1 MQAKWSYFKN
11 VPLLLWRSYIFSR
24 TAIRK
29 HAFYFDKIASFL
41 QKDPHERLTELLI
54 QLLLLLVGVS
64 VDFLSSSKGS
74 SSRQPVDLFIIPLI
88 SGISFTS
95 EMPKCIPQIMVV
107 LCKIQPDRDI
117 YNCPEQ
123 CPRTVCR
130 LFMESSELKL
140 FTLRLG
146 MESRAQAFQVESCQ
160 VPLAIQ
166 IQANKPAQHTGK
178 CRAPAVCIAG
188 MQTQLPPLCSSA
200 QSKSREICS

>member
-29 HAFYFDKIASFL
+29 HAYYFDKIASFL
-41 QKDPHERLTELLI
+41 QKDPHERPTELLI

-64 VDFLSSSKGS
+64 IDFLSSSKGS
-74 SSRQPVDLFIIPLI
+74 SSRQLVDLFLIPLI
-88 SGISFTS
+88 SDISFTS
-95 EMPKCIPQIMVV
+95 EMPKCIPQIVVV
-107 LCKIQPDRDI
+107 LCKIQLDRDI

-123 CPRTVCR
+123 CPRTVYR
-130 LFMESSELKL
+130 LFMESSELKF

-166 IQANKPAQHTGK
+166 IQANKLAQHTGK

-188 MQTQLPPLCSSA
+188 MQTQLPSLCSSA